1 MKNILFCSAGRRVK
15 LIKDFKETVGE
26 EIKLI
31 VAENSIYAPSVY
43 VADKSYLVPKID
55 DENYISKLIEI
66 CKKEDVRC
74 YSYINRS

>member
-26 EIKLI
+26 ETKII

-43 VADKSYLVPKID
+43 VADKSYFVPKIH